1 MYLGSSFTADGLV
14 SSAVAADANL
24 RKSHVMKFIS
34 FVQKNNDAPFYVKL
48 KIFNA
53 CIVSSVTYG
62 CESWLNGDL
71 RPIQKL
77 YNMCI
82 KALLNVRNTT
92 NNELC
97 MVELGLPPLKALV
110 KQRQRIFFKA
120 MHLSRVNME
129 DDPFGHALRI
139 TMEARTPTARYLRTL
154 LEGNANDVQEGL
166 TAMHMALAENAR
178 NSTRNAWYN
187 RMNTSYAVHHVYTSK
202 SAPVPEHH
210 RVAWTRLRLSAH
222 SLAIEEGRWNRRGRG
237 RLPVE
242 ERLCSCGQVQDE
254 EHVIA
259 HCLRTQHLR
268 MEFGISIVA
277 QFVAAHNRISCKFAF
292 EILEE
297 MK

>member
-1 MYLGSSFTADGLV
+1 MD
-14 SSAVAADANL
+14 
-24 RKSHVMKFIS
+24 
-34 FVQKNNDAPFYVKL
+34 
-48 KIFNA
+48 
-53 CIVSSVTYG
+53 
-62 CESWLNGDL
+62 
-71 RPIQKL
+71 
-77 YNMCI
+77 
-82 KALLNVRNTT
+82 
-92 NNELC
+92 
-97 MVELGLPPLKALV
+97 
-110 KQRQRIFFKA
+110 
-120 MHLSRVNME
+120 
-129 DDPFGHALRI
+129 
-139 TMEARTPTARYLRTL
+139 ARTPTARYLRTL